1 MTVHVPAQWLPEPE
15 LLDSL
20 DTAALA
26 VGTDGTVRHANLVGH
41 HGVRRSG
48 QHAGRSAADRALR
61 RGRP

>member
-26 VGTDGTVRHANLVGH
+26 VGTDGAIRHANLVATTADAGP
-41 HGVRRSG
+41 GSTWS
-48 QHAGRSAADRALR
+48 AGR
-61 RGRP
+61 